1 MSSIGLTGVM
11 KKLLLLILLTMSA
24 LSLSSCMIK
33 QSPKNVYIDDAYN
46 LRVIEYYKNPDY
58 LAVDEYYYTGD
69 EYSGNIEINVVI
81 PKEINGI
88 PVGDVGRRHTYKI
101 CSEPIF
107 YHDKSCAPT
116 KTIFFAIVCQ
126 SYFEEG
132 TTFDI
137 NFQIE
142 ADLQSFCFD
151 YRYLNNKEGLVI
163 LNKGDTKTC
172 DTAYSYSCKFSIS
185 LAEDSDYFC
194 QKDGN
199 IYDSYGHQMTYDI
212 ENVIVRSDLR
222 DKYYKESSTNLASA
236 VGLSQKKLINSDIVF
251 GFKKFGELF

>member
-1 MSSIGLTGVM
+1 
-11 KKLLLLILLTMSA
+11 
-24 LSLSSCMIK
+24 MIK
-33 QSPKNVYIDDAYN
+33 QSPKNVYIDNEYN

-69 EYSGNIEINVVI
+69 EYSGNIEINVII

-88 PVGDVGRRHTYKI
+88 PVGDVGRKSYYKI

-107 YHDKSCAPT
+107 YHDDICAPT
-116 KTIFFAIVCQ
+116 KTIYFAIVCQ

-163 LNKGDTKTC
+163 LNKGDTKT
-172 DTAYSYSCKFSIS
+172 DTAYAYPCKFSIS

-212 ENVIVRSDLR
+212 ENVIVKSDLIWEINE
-222 DKYYKESSTNLASA
+222 KSSTNLASA
-236 VGLSQKKLINSDIVF
+236 VGLSKKN
-251 GFKKFGELF
+251 

>member
-33 QSPKNVYIDDAYN
+33 QSPKNVYIDNEYN

-69 EYSGNIEINVVI
+69 EYSGNIEINVII

-88 PVGDVGRRHTYKI
+88 PVGDVGRKSYYKI

-107 YHDKSCAPT
+107 YHDDICAPT
-116 KTIFFAIVCQ
+116 KTIYFAIVCQ

-163 LNKGDTKTC
+163 LNKGDTKT
-172 DTAYSYSCKFSIS
+172 DTAYSYPCKFSIS

-212 ENVIVRSDLR
+212 ENVIVKSDLIWEINE
-222 DKYYKESSTNLASA
+222 KSSTNLASA

-251 GFKKFGELF
+251 GFKKIW